1 MSTTS
6 TIGNVVTT
14 ADFEIKVGHSQDI
27 LVISKTL
34 SYTNMAIRVVSNNN
48 QNFDLHIRRD
58 GGAAQSS
65 NSTHKIAIHPQLE
78 DTVVF
83 NGTINYSGS
92 THEHTT
98 STGAWKITGSG
109 GPDGHI
115 IANGNIYGNTKNFSI
130 PHPLSSLT
138 STKKLVHA
146 SIEGPQLDLIY
157 RGKVDLVS
165 GTATVNIDTVSN
177 MTDGTFVLLNRDIQC
192 FTSNETGWTAVK
204 GSVSGNILT
213 ITAENNSCTDT
224 ISWMVVGER
233 QDDKI
238 KESELT
244 TEDGDLI
251 TEPLTIEATHM

>member
-1 MSTTS
+1 
-6 TIGNVVTT
+6 
-14 ADFEIKVGHSQDI
+14 
-27 LVISKTL
+27 
-34 SYTNMAIRVVSNNN
+34 MAIRVVSNNN

-83 NGTINYSGS
+83 NSTVNYSGNS
-92 THEHTT
+92 HDHVT

-157 RGKVDLVS
+157 RGKANLVD
-165 GTATVNIDTVSN
+165 GTATVNIDTVSG
-177 MTDGTFVLLNRDIQC
+177 MSDGTFVALNRDVQC
-192 FTSNETGWTAVK
+192 FTTNETGWTNVK
-204 GSVSGNILT
+204 GSVSGNVLT
-213 ITAENNSCTDT
+213 IIAQDNSCTDT

-233 QDDKI
+233 QDDNAKLSNTTDDSGNLI
-238 KESELT
+238 VEPSIVENYDSSHLHESYPT
-244 TEDGDLI
+244 S
-251 TEPLTIEATHM
+251 